1 MLCQIICSAPVSTL
15 DVPVR
20 RSRTI
25 RTLYDLLG
33 VRSDAD
39 TESIERAF
47 REATKAY
54 HPDLHGGDQASVSQ
68 FRDIVAA
75 VAILRDP
82 DRRAAYDLKLRRR
95 HRREWLD
102 AANLCMVAGV
112 IMGGGLVIGRLVL
125 SAIPPRTVLGGQPSV
140 AEPAARPG
148 EAHVRTQ
155 PDEAHVRTQ
164 PDEAHVRTQPDEAH
178 VRTQADEAHVRTQPD
193 EAHVRTQADE
203 AHVRAQADEA
213 HIRTQVDEAHVRTQP
228 DEAQIRTQPDTQA
241 SLVREPDTSVTASGP
256 AVASHESV
264 QPQSTGQMA
273 LPPAASTAPSRAH
286 LNASEIASLM
296 KRGTEFVA
304 NGNIGAARSMFRLA
318 AEAGDAAAA
327 FALAETYDPSVLEKL
342 GVKGITPDV
351 ALAQQWYEKARAL
364 GSTAT
369 PGQLLG
375 LSR

>member
-1 MLCQIICSAPVSTL
+1 V
-15 DVPVR
+15 
-20 RSRTI
+20 
-25 RTLYDLLG
+25 
-33 VRSDAD
+33 
-39 TESIERAF
+39 
-47 REATKAY
+47 
-54 HPDLHGGDQASVSQ
+54 
-68 FRDIVAA
+68 
-75 VAILRDP
+75 
-82 DRRAAYDLKLRRR
+82 
-95 HRREWLD
+95 
-102 AANLCMVAGV
+102 
-112 IMGGGLVIGRLVL
+112 
-125 SAIPPRTVLGGQPSV
+125 
-140 AEPAARPG
+140 
-148 EAHVRTQ
+148 AHVRTP

-164 PDEAHVRTQPDEAH
+164 PDEAHVRTQP
-178 VRTQADEAHVRTQPD
+178 
-193 EAHVRTQADE
+193 DE